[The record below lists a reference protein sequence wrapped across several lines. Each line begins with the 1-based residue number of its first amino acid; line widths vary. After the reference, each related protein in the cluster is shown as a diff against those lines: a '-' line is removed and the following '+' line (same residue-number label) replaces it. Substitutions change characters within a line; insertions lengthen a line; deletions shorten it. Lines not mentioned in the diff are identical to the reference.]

1 MEKTIAFDPEAN
13 VVTFVMTDDNAVIQ
27 PVFEKKSVID
37 EEKETVY
44 KLDFTNVAEGAM
56 PKGWLCVQEN
66 DDVHQYPNTY
76 SQGARTFVGF
86 QGYQGSAL
94 YWRNGKAE
102 TGSQT
107 NSPLTLEA
115 GSYKLVYATAA
126 WKEEPQY
133 KVELLDAAGVAVV
146 TSQVQQAAPNVKG
159 ERGDVSSAE
168 RHELPFTV
176 TEKGNFVIRF
186 TDESTFGGFHEFL
199 LLECK
204 IITDTASGIR
214 QMRVGGAQ
222 STGLYDLQG
231 RRVQSPRKGQILIL
245 RSTDGK
251 TKKMIF

>member
-1 MEKTIAFDPEAN
+1 
-13 VVTFVMTDDNAVIQ
+13 
-27 PVFEKKSVID
+27 
-37 EEKETVY
+37 
-44 KLDFTNVAEGAM
+44 M

-86 QGYQGSAL
+86 QSYQGSAL

-107 NSPLTLEA
+107 NSPLTLEP
-115 GSYKLVYATAA
+115 GNYKLVYAMAA

-146 TSQVQQAAPNVKG
+146 ASQVQQAAPNVKG

-168 RHELPFTV
+168 RYELPFTV

-204 IITDTASGIR
+204 IITDTASGIL

-231 RRVQSPRKGQILIL
+231 RKVQSPRKGQILIL